1 MNNISSFRIQSDIM
15 TTSTANTTPSSSAYE
30 SMKHEV
36 DALSRA
42 IAEAQITS
50 HTNIYN
56 QNESKK
62 SNTSEKDENELS
74 DPGGDCNGHT
84 VIIDIEEK
92 ALKCD
97 KRLLTQHSK
106 YFEALFSFQ
115 EIPTNR
121 IRLKGKLILWV
132 EENSNVQKKLQSN
145 TTRLLF

>member
-1 MNNISSFRIQSDIM
+1 M

-74 DPGGDCNGHT
+74 DPGGDCNGHPLSLT
-84 VIIDIEEK
+84 
-92 ALKCD
+92 LK
-97 KRLLTQHSK
+97 KRPL
-106 YFEALFSFQ
+106 
-115 EIPTNR
+115 
-121 IRLKGKLILWV
+121 
-132 EENSNVQKKLQSN
+132 NVTSDC
-145 TTRLLF
+145 

>member
-1 MNNISSFRIQSDIM
+1 MKITVKNCKFNCPETFSEKM
-15 TTSTANTTPSSSAYE
+15 TTSSAKTTPSSSAYE

-50 HTNIYN
+50 QPNIYN
-56 QNESKK
+56 GNETSKSKK
-62 SNTSEKDENELS
+62 SENEDNELS
-74 DPGGDCNGHT
+74 DPGGDYNGHI

-106 YFEALFSFQ
+106 YFDALFSFQ

-121 IRLKGKLILWV
+121 IRLKGIH
-132 EENSNVQKKLQSN
+132 
-145 TTRLLF
+145 

>member
-1 MNNISSFRIQSDIM
+1 MM

-50 HTNIYN
+50 QTNIYN

-62 SNTSEKDENELS
+62 SNKSEKDENELS

-121 IRLKGKLILWV
+121 IRLKGKIH
-132 EENSNVQKKLQSN
+132 
-145 TTRLLF
+145 FMG

>member
-1 MNNISSFRIQSDIM
+1 M
-15 TTSTANTTPSSSAYE
+15 TTSTAKAAPNSSAYE

-50 HTNIYN
+50 QTNIYHE
-56 QNESKK
+56 NESTK
-62 SNTSEKDENELS
+62 SHKSEKEDNDLS
-74 DPGGDCNGHT
+74 DLGGDCSGHT

-121 IRLKGKLILWV
+121 VRLKGILLG
-132 EENSNVQKKLQSN
+132 NYI
-145 TTRLLF
+145 LLFLFINKLKLETKI

>member
-1 MNNISSFRIQSDIM
+1 M
-15 TTSTANTTPSSSAYE
+15 TTSTAKAASNSSAYE

-50 HTNIYN
+50 QTNIYHE
-56 QNESKK
+56 NESTK
-62 SNTSEKDENELS
+62 SHKSAKEDNELS
-74 DPGGDCNGHT
+74 DLGGDCNGHT

-121 IRLKGKLILWV
+121 VRLKGILLGD
-132 EENSNVQKKLQSN
+132 NVFIVFVKS
-145 TTRLLF
+145 